1 MVRCNLPLY
10 QNDTSNG
17 ANIAKDTHEGPMK
30 RSRVVAPTALV
41 VAIIAVGVVDNE
53 LATQLIIKLSNLS
66 RKMQLISLL

>member
-1 MVRCNLPLY
+1 
-10 QNDTSNG
+10 
-17 ANIAKDTHEGPMK
+17 MK

-41 VAIIAVGVVDNE
+41 GAKIAVGVVDNE